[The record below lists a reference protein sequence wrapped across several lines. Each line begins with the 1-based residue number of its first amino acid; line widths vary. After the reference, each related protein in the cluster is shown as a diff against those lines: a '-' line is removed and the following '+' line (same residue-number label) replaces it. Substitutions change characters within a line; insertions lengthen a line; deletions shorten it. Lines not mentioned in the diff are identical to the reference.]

1 MRSTKHIF
9 CEDDI
14 CAFGSTQWVI
24 FVANASIVRSGFS
37 CAKVA
42 CDRITLG
49 ASVVVFVSGLNTRKT
64 RVSNSHGIINVRLCS
79 SLLVPKLVEVDFFA
93 GDLAGFGVI
102 VDLCNL
108 LWFLRPLQIERW
120 HDIFGWNDIFFVISL
135 LRSFGC
141 DLDLLSRF
149 LLPLRS
155 ASRRLGGLHIAIGE
169 CLN

>member
-1 MRSTKHIF
+1 M
-9 CEDDI
+9 
-14 CAFGSTQWVI
+14 
-24 FVANASIVRSGFS
+24 
-37 CAKVA
+37 
-42 CDRITLG
+42 
-49 ASVVVFVSGLNTRKT
+49 VSQM
-64 RVSNSHGIINVRLCS
+64 SRLCS
-79 SLLVPKLVEVDFFA
+79 SLLVAELVEVDFFA

-120 HDIFGWNDIFFVISL
+120 HDIFGWNDIFFVVSL

-141 DLDLLSRF
+141 DLDLFSRF

-169 CLN
+169 CLNQGSELRLVVGAGFAVVEFLFAVDELLEMPAQLGDAFAKVCGGLHGNITARNIASVANRCRHDCVA